1 MAHIHTEL
9 GQHDHTVTACIVR
22 LDGSEPRVLLH
33 MHKKLG
39 RLLPIG
45 GHIELNET
53 PWQAMAHELLEES
66 GYKLNSLKIL
76 QPKQRIESLHN
87 AIIHPYPVVMN
98 THNIT
103 ADHSHSDT
111 TYAFVADGEP
121 QVKIGDDE
129 SSDLRWLTRPEL
141 NQLNE
146 SDIFLDAKE
155 VYNFI
160 LDVCIKDWDQIETS
174 AFKL

>member
-1 MAHIHTEL
+1 MAHIHTEP
-9 GQHDHTVTACIVR
+9 GQHDHTVTAYIVR
-22 LDGSEPRVLLH
+22 LDGSEPRVFLH

-53 PWQAMAHELLEES
+53 PWQAMEHELLEES
-66 GYKLNSLKIL
+66 GYMLSDLKIL
-76 QPKQRIESLHN
+76 QPKQRIDNLYDVVV
-87 AIIHPYPVVMN
+87 HPYPVVMN
-98 THNIT
+98 THEVMPG
-103 ADHSHSDT
+103 HYHSDT
-111 TYAFVADGEP
+111 AYVFIADSEP

-129 SSDLRWLTRPEL
+129 SADLRWLTAAEL
-141 NQLNE
+141 NAIKE
-146 SDIFLDAKE
+146 PDIFSNIIE
-155 VYNFI
+155 IYNFI